1 MRHTKTFGAA
11 IMAAVCISASQTAF
25 AQNTG
30 GIFPPTVNEGHKS
43 AQYRVTYNPD
53 TEGFAQRIHYQQA
66 INGNFMWR
74 ALAQARKTDDS
85 DVDLDFIQGELFW
98 ELSQDDDRWKT
109 GLRFD
114 GRIRTDG
121 RPALIGAHWTNQFAL
136 SENWTA
142 RFVALSSFDVGD
154 DARDSVFLQT
164 RGNIYTKLETGQTL
178 GLEYFSNHGS
188 TDDIP
193 DVDEQAHQIGPFA
206 SFKVTDDISL
216 FTGALFGLT
225 DTAADSELRLWIS
238 KSF

>member
-1 MRHTKTFGAA
+1 MRQHKLTGAA
-11 IMAAVCISASQTAF
+11 LAAAICISVAPSAL

-43 AQYRVTYNPD
+43 AQYRITYNPD
-53 TEGFAQRIHYQQA
+53 TEGFAQRLHYQQA

-85 DVDLDFIQGELFW
+85 DFDLDFIQGELFW
-98 ELSQDDDRWKT
+98 ELSDDDDAWKT

-136 SENWTA
+136 NDNWNA

-154 DARDSVFLQT
+154 DARDGIFLQT

-188 TDDIP
+188 TDDLP
-193 DVDEQAHQIGPFA
+193 ALSDQAHQLGPFA

-216 FTGALFGLT
+216 FTGALFGVS
-225 DTAADSELRLWIS
+225 DAAADSELRLWIS